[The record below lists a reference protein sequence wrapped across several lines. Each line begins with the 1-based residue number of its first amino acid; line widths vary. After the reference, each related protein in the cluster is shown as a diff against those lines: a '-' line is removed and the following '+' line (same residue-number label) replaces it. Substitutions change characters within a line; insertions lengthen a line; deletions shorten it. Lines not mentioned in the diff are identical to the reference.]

1 MPREALIREAIMKR
15 QALLLL
21 AGLTC
26 LTACGGGGGG
36 PSVNG
41 GSTGGAVVSTPMTLN
56 SLTGGAEKSAAVSDD
71 LSNLGQGAQA
81 ALSAGIDLGNGY
93 TLEKGSLVVKD
104 NTGAAIGRFE
114 TGLGG
119 DVDLYK
125 DGYVVAMR
133 EASKEST
140 VPGFT
145 EGFFEDQP
153 GSMREEEDGIRYNLE
168 VSYPHEAIVMHS
180 EAVDLD

>member
-56 SLTGGAEKSAAVSDD
+56 SLTGGAEKA
-71 LSNLGQGAQA
+71 
-81 ALSAGIDLGNGY
+81 
-93 TLEKGSLVVKD
+93 
-104 NTGAAIGRFE
+104 R
-114 TGLGG
+114 
-119 DVDLYK
+119 
-125 DGYVVAMR
+125 R
-133 EASKEST
+133 
-140 VPGFT
+140 
-145 EGFFEDQP
+145 
-153 GSMREEEDGIRYNLE
+153 
-168 VSYPHEAIVMHS
+168 
-180 EAVDLD
+180 